1 MTNPPASDRV
11 GWDDGASTFVS
22 DDVRAKDLRK
32 MRRFAS
38 GLLLLAAVIFAL
50 TIGRDGAWGYVHA
63 GAEAAMVGAIADWFA
78 VTAIFRH
85 PLGIPIPHTA
95 LIPRRKDTLAQGLEQ
110 FVTEHFLSPST
121 LRERYLD
128 ADVIAR
134 VGTWL
139 RDPEHSER
147 VVAEAAPW
155 AQTVLRG
162 ITRED
167 AKALVDETLIPRL
180 RGEPISPLA
189 GHLIEGVVRDGA
201 HLALVDLAAHELH
214 AWVAAHPEDVA
225 RIVASRA
232 PWWSPN
238 WVDERVVGRVYGEA
252 LAWAKEVRDDPHH
265 RVRKAV
271 DSYLASVAHDLQHD
285 PSTMAKAESF
295 KEHVLDHP
303 QVAETAV
310 ELWEGIKSA
319 LLEALG
325 DAPGPLRTRLADE
338 LGAFGRRLTVDDALR
353 NRLDAWGAD
362 AVMAVV
368 DQYGT
373 EVTGVITATIKRWDG
388 DLAARRIELHVGRDL
403 QFIRINGTV
412 VGALV
417 GLTLHAITQLL
428 T

>member
-1 MTNPPASDRV
+1 MSVPDMSALV
-11 GWDDGASTFVS
+11 GDGFVS
-22 DDVRAKDLRK
+22 DEVRAKDLRN

-38 GLLLLAAVIFAL
+38 GLLLLAAVVFAL
-50 TIGRDGAWGYVHA
+50 TLGREGAWGYVHE

-139 RDPEHSER
+139 SDPAHSER

-162 ITRED
+162 ISRED
-167 AKALVDETLIPRL
+167 AKALATETLIPRL

-189 GHLIEGVVRDGA
+189 GHLVEGVVRDRA

-214 AWVAAHPEDVA
+214 AWVAAHPHDVA

-232 PWWSPN
+232 PWWSPT
-238 WVDERVVGRVYGEA
+238 WVDDRVVGRVYGEA
-252 LAWAKEVRDDPHH
+252 LAWAREVRDDPHH
-265 RVRKAV
+265 RVRQAL

-285 PSTMAKAESF
+285 PDTMAKAEAF
-295 KEHVLDHP
+295 KEHVLDHT
-303 QVAETAV
+303 QVPETAV
-310 ELWEGIKSA
+310 ELWEGVKSA

-338 LGAFGRRLTVDDALR
+338 LAGFGHRLTVDDALR

-428 T
+428 N

>member
-1 MTNPPASDRV
+1 MNFGS
-11 GWDDGASTFVS
+11 STFVS
-22 DDVRAKDLRK
+22 DDVRAKDLRT
-32 MRRFAS
+32 MRRFAT

-139 RDPEHSER
+139 SDPEHSER
-147 VVAEAAPW
+147 VIAEAAPW

-189 GHLIEGVVRDGA
+189 GHLIEGVVRDRA
-201 HLALVDLAAHELH
+201 HLALVDLATHELH

-232 PWWSPN
+232 PWWSPT
-238 WVDERVVGRVYGEA
+238 WVDDRVVGRVYGEA
-252 LAWAKEVRDDPHH
+252 LAWAKEVRDDPDH
-265 RVRKAV
+265 RVRQAL

-285 PSTMAKAESF
+285 PSTRTKAEAF

-310 ELWEGIKSA
+310 ELWEGVKSV

-338 LGAFGRRLTVDDALR
+338 LGAFGHRLTVDDALR

-368 DQYGT
+368 DQYGA

-388 DLAARRIELHVGRDL
+388 GLAARRIELHVGRDL

-428 T
+428 N

>member
-1 MTNPPASDRV
+1 MTRSADS
-11 GWDDGASTFVS
+11 SFVS
-22 DDVRAKDLRK
+22 DDVRSADLRK

-50 TIGRDGAWGYVHA
+50 TIGREGALGYVHA

-139 RDPEHSER
+139 SDPQHSER

-189 GHLIEGVVRDGA
+189 GHLIEGVVRDRA
-201 HLALVDLAAHELH
+201 HHSLVDLAAHELH

-232 PWWSPN
+232 PWWSPT
-238 WVDERVVGRVYGEA
+238 WVDDRVVGRVYGEV
-252 LAWAKEVRDDPHH
+252 LAWAKEVRDDPAH
-265 RVRKAV
+265 RVRQAL
-271 DSYLASVAHDLQHD
+271 DSYLASAAQDLQHD
-285 PSTMAKAESF
+285 SATMAKAEAF

-303 QVAETAV
+303 QTAETAV
-310 ELWEGIKSA
+310 ELWEGVKNA
-319 LLEALG
+319 LLAALG

-338 LGAFGRRLTVDDALR
+338 LGSFGHRLTVDDVLR